1 MLLIVNACLQCV
13 PFLSGCKNINKCSF
27 YKKILQKEA
36 FFCLHRPACT
46 APLAPPRGLRPSVI
60 FSQAWSLAAV
70 SRSCLS
76 VWRKRLWPDVA
87 EPGCSC
93 RCLPQGSSDEAAVR
107 QPNRHR
113 R

>member
-1 MLLIVNACLQCV
+1 MLLLVNACLQCV

-36 FFCLHRPACT
+36 FFVCT

-76 VWRKRLWPDVA
+76 VWRKRLCSDAA

-93 RCLPQGSSDEAAVR
+93 RCLP
-107 QPNRHR
+107 
-113 R
+113 